1 MLDNAWAFIDI
12 LVDEQK
18 SLLSAQ
24 CAAAAPLA
32 GQNNISLFPR
42 FITQWRSSEWK
53 GHLLH
58 HLRNLWQF
66 VEFFLPANLTTDY
79 NCLPVFPDFVSE
91 LTTSH
96 VSSHRLGLGNP
107 QLWTVFRA
115 GQHKEGWLSQP
126 ASYGMAVAGKFTV
139 YISGDIPIPHIWC
152 S

>member
-1 MLDNAWAFIDI
+1 MMTCWTSAWAFIDI
-12 LVDEQK
+12 LMDEQQ

-24 CAAAAPLA
+24 CATAAPLA
-32 GQNNISLFPR
+32 GQNNISVFST
-42 FITQWRSSEWK
+42 F
-53 GHLLH
+53 H
-58 HLRNLWQF
+58 HTVEKLRVERPSTNLWQF
-66 VEFFLPANLTTDY
+66 VEFFLPAKLTTEY

-139 YISGDIPIPHIWC
+139 YISGGIPIPHIWC

>member
-1 MLDNAWAFIDI
+1 M
-12 LVDEQK
+12 DEQK

-139 YISGDIPIPHIWC
+139 YISGDIPGSLSGPIPHIWC